1 VSLKRSE
8 TYRATGFVLRRH
20 DLGEADRIVTL
31 YTREHGKRRAVAK
44 GVRKQQSRLAGHI
57 ELFTK
62 VDVYLAVGANLDVL
76 TQAEALT
83 TYPEL
88 AGDLERFAQ
97 ASWAG
102 ETLDRLTPESEPD
115 GYMFDLFG
123 VVLAAIAT
131 ADRPGLHL
139 RQFELQA
146 LTRAGYRPHLEV
158 CVECGEAL
166 AEVTNRFA
174 PLAGGVVC
182 PTCRTEGMSLPVTP
196 RALKSLRWL
205 LGADPGSAGR
215 LNTDPELEREL
226 EELLKAYVTA
236 VLGTESRS
244 AQLLDRVRRP
254 QADLSG

>member
-1 VSLKRSE
+1 MTSLKRSD

-44 GVRKQQSRLAGHI
+44 GVRRQKSRLAGHI

-76 TQAEALT
+76 TQATALT

-97 ASWAG
+97 ASWAA
-102 ETLDRLTPESEPD
+102 ETLDRLTPESERD
-115 GYMFDLFG
+115 ARMFDLFE
-123 VVLAAIAT
+123 VALTAIAT
-131 ADRPGLHL
+131 ARRPGLHL
-139 RQFELQA
+139 RQFELLA
-146 LTRAGYRPHLEV
+146 LGRAGYRPHLEE
-158 CVECGEAL
+158 CVECGEPL
-166 AEVTNRFA
+166 AETTNRFA

-182 PTCRTEGMSLPVTP
+182 PTCPADGRTLPASP

-205 LGADPGSAGR
+205 LAANPGSAGR
-215 LNTDPELEREL
+215 LKTDPELEREL
-226 EELLKAYVTA
+226 EGLLKAYVTA
-236 VLGTESRS
+236 VLGSSSRS
-244 AQLLDRVRRP
+244 AELLDRVRSS
-254 QADLSG
+254 D